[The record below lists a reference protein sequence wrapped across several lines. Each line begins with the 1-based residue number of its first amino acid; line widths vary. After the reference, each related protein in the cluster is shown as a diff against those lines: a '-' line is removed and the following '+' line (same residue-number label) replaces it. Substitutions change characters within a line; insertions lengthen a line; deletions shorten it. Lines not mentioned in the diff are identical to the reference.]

1 MKSLRL
7 IRTTIAGAL
16 LLACGGYIG
25 WMMRPTVKESLK
37 VQTLPSVTEI
47 QQTLV
52 AAGYDIGPK
61 GVDGRLGGDTKLAW
75 ESYLADEEQKEWNQY
90 AAECMTET
98 GAPK

>member
-1 MKSLRL
+1 MKL
-7 IRTTIAGAL
+7 IRNTLSILFAMSIAFFI
-16 LLACGGYIG
+16 GYI
-25 WMMRPTVKESLK
+25 MRPPIVKYSLTAQK
-37 VQTLPSVTEI
+37 LPSVTEI